1 MSTAIA
7 HLEMFGTLQNHF
19 AHCGRSLAFKQN
31 LITVK
36 GTRFYVR
43 GKVELQR
50 MKIERMINWMA
61 GLTRQRSLMTAIH
74 GHRRRRIITL
84 QCLRDGA
91 LTHEDRMEFQRDYPT
106 SI

>member
-61 GLTRQRSLMTAIH
+61 GLRHQFSLMRVIH
-74 GHRRRRIITL
+74 GHRTCAIIVL
-84 QCLRDGA
+84 PNAYGMVR
-91 LTHEDRMEFQRDYPT
+91 
-106 SI
+106 